1 MKKFLAGV
9 VHHASSSSAIRTF
22 ALLTGI
28 NLCHT
33 GGICACE
40 RHFEFSH
47 KAVSVYLRFVIKLL
61 LVNVDYDSAPVQD
74 VAATSMLGGG
84 NKSLSNGEDAYRDT
98 RLLGGSAD
106 VTITNGLNSLA
117 VGAGDN
123 PIATAMAKARA
134 MKAAKAGAA
143 EGGGGNDGKGGR
155 ASPGKGRRSM
165 AGVRVRQGSA
175 VVPHMVEL
183 TGDLQRKSSMPNLED
198 FRGKDLLKKIQNKL
212 SEGDRGGKDLKY
224 LVVRPMVNRGALMK
238 VCLSQMPKMAGT
250 ARQREL
256 GDLMTAHTPDT
267 VHEPEMVD
275 FHDVMEEVMKFWWA
289 EERLSDEDK
298 VAWAKEVILRQYK
311 SYRSR
316 VMLATLRKN
325 MRIAMGR
332 RVVQSLFEGEASAT
346 RMAATGQ
353 VHADGEVDD
362 VPLHAICTL
371 KQFSRILDQVDRTAL
386 LESHEAL
393 AAYEQCVE
401 RATERMRAEKG
412 TRESAAGG
420 TAAGA
425 AGRARKEQ
433 NVARMDSV
441 AVRGRIAALED
452 RSDRRWTHLVSA
464 LADMRDLL
472 EAKHIVLYMRSDD
485 GSTLWTY
492 PPQKPLEDGA
502 VAAASLDMDALD
514 DDLLLG
520 QGHDGTTVS
529 NELLRVPSN
538 RGLLGRVLGNTT
550 GKIVTVDASTHEHFD
565 AAVDNAH
572 GLGDGCMVLVR
583 VMRKRVPAVAGE
595 GGSGRG
601 SWTAQVFGEGELTS
615 EGGDEHK
622 ANRDGGEVVGVIQ
635 LVGKVA
641 IGGGLG
647 VVDEEDEAAHD
658 DPQPPVGGAGSDVE
672 FTEEDLDLLVENCP
686 QLSDIILLDD
696 KALDEEMDV
705 ETFITAE
712 DFFEQITD
720 LGFSYIRDEVGWQFS
735 DA

>member
-61 LVNVDYDSAPVQD
+61 LVNVDYDSVPVQD

-84 NKSLSNGEDAYRDT
+84 NKRLSNGEDAFRDT

-106 VTITNGLNSLA
+106 VTITNGLN
-117 VGAGDN
+117 DN
-123 PIATAMAKARA
+123 PVAAAMAKARA
-134 MKAAKAGAA
+134 MKAA
-143 EGGGGNDGKGGR
+143 GGGGDDGKGGR

-175 VVPHMVEL
+175 VVPHIVDL
-183 TGDLQRKSSMPNLED
+183 SGDLQRKSSMPNLED

-212 SEGDRGGKDLKY
+212 SEGGRGGKDLKY

-267 VHEPEMVD
+267 VNEPDMVD

-316 VMLATLRKN
+316 VMLSTLRKN

-346 RMAATGQ
+346 KMAATGH
-353 VHADGEVDD
+353 VYADGEVDD
-362 VPLHAICTL
+362 VPLHTICTL

-433 NVARMDSV
+433 NLARMDSV

-452 RSDRRWTHLVSA
+452 RSDRRWTHLVDA

-472 EAKHIVLYMRSDD
+472 EAKHIVLYMRSED

-492 PPQKPLEDGA
+492 PPKQPLEDGA

-520 QGHDGTTVS
+520 QGHDGATVS
-529 NELLRVPSN
+529 NELIRVPSN

-595 GGSGRG
+595 GGSGQE
-601 SWTAQVFGEGELTS
+601 SWTAQVFGEGEPTS
-615 EGGDEHK
+615 GEGEHK
-622 ANRDGGEVVGVIQ
+622 ANRDDGEVVGVIQ

-641 IGGGLG
+641 GIGGGLG
-647 VVDEEDEAAHD
+647 VVDEEDEDED
-658 DPQPPVGGAGSDVE
+658 DEEKEEDRGGGGEVE

-696 KALDEEMDV
+696 EALDEEMDV
-705 ETFITAE
+705 ETFITA
-712 DFFEQITD
+712 
-720 LGFSYIRDEVGWQFS
+720 
-735 DA
+735 